1 MTKPPLAICLIVLI
15 SSTCYS
21 QNTPTEDAALVNQ
34 LNFRLQ
40 TMQLAMSE
48 AQNLDSDVELVDDQ
62 RVKLATLTDEY
73 KKMIRSIKELEKADD
88 MQAGLAMCLTKL
100 DTFEQRLSSDI
111 LLPHQSNA
119 LRTMVFTE
127 LIKEQGGDLVTTLA
141 TYYPKQF
148 KLTDAQEKRMDKIR
162 TTTATKIAE
171 AKREFKEKLN
181 RISAD
186 TKAEIHTV
194 LTPRQSKALSDL
206 SGAAK

>member
-48 AQNLDSDVELVDDQ
+48 AQNLDSDMELVDDQ

-194 LTPRQSKALSDL
+194 LTPCLLYTSPSPRDS
-206 SGAAK
+206 